1 MHSDYTRVK
10 GELTMIPLYRL
21 YNGRRYGLIFT
32 AQELLD
38 WLGGAYSA

>member
-21 YNGRRYGLIFT
+21 YNGRRYGLMLT